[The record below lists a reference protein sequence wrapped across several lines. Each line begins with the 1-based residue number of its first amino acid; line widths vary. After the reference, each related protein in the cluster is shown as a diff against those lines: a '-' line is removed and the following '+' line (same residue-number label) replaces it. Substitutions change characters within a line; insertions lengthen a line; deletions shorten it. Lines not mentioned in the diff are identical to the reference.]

1 MGDLGGSG
9 HGHGLG
15 WSESGL
21 AMGGHLTWD
30 LFYLQGPNGCLVA
43 FAILMCGLVVPTVL
57 NRFCWLKCRV
67 AYIASYHIIQGNIG
81 NNLSHI
87 THIPGLPIAK
97 LLRPPSAIH
106 GDAATCFC

>member
-43 FAILMCGLVVPTVL
+43 FAILM
-57 NRFCWLKCRV
+57 
-67 AYIASYHIIQGNIG
+67 
-81 NNLSHI
+81 
-87 THIPGLPIAK
+87 
-97 LLRPPSAIH
+97 
-106 GDAATCFC
+106 